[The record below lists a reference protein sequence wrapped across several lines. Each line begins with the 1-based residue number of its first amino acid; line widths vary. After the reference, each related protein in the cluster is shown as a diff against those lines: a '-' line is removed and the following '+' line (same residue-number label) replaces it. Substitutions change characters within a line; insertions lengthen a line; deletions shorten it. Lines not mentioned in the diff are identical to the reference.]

1 MITSKQKKFLRGLAH
16 SLDPY
21 IIIGKN
27 GLSDSALN
35 SISKSLTDHEL
46 IKIKVKI
53 GAKNELGPKIEKMTN
68 STIVG
73 SIGKILILYK
83 KNENKEESKISLP
96 WAKFF

>member
-1 MITSKQKKFLRGLAH
+1 MITSKQKKILRGLAH

-21 IIIGKN
+21 VIIGKN

-35 SISKSLTDHEL
+35 SISKSLIDHEL
-46 IKIKVKI
+46 IKIKVKV

-96 WAKFF
+96 

>member
-1 MITSKQKKFLRGLAH
+1 VITSKQKKFLRGLAH

-83 KNENKEESKISLP
+83 KNENNEESKILLP
-96 WAKFF
+96 

>member
-27 GLSDSALN
+27 GLSDSTLN

-46 IKIKVKI
+46 IKKLKSKLDQ
-53 GAKNELGPKIEKMTN
+53 KNQLRPKD
-68 STIVG
+68 
-73 SIGKILILYK
+73 
-83 KNENKEESKISLP
+83 
-96 WAKFF
+96 

>member
-53 GAKNELGPKIEKMTN
+53 GTKNELGPKIEKMTN

-83 KNENKEESKISLP
+83 KNENNEESKILLP
-96 WAKFF
+96 